1 MNQVAEKLDQP
12 KIEISAVLPK
22 DIYLVWKYIDK
33 FLERSCRRSN

>member
-22 DIYLVWKYIDK
+22 DIY
-33 FLERSCRRSN
+33 FSLEIY